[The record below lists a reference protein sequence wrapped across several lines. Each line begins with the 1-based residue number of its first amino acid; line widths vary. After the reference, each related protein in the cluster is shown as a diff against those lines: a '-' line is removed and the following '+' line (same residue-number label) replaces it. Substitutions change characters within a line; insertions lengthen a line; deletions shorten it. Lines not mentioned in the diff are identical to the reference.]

1 MRCARWFAALAAMS
15 CVGCSAESEVAPT
28 TTTAPT
34 STTTTLVSPTT
45 TTIPIPP
52 DTPYGLADRVRVW
65 VSHET
70 ELVLDLTADMSA
82 LDLNEVDLWTMYG
95 TCSIAEVA
103 DVDALQIVV
112 SDDDASVTIEG
123 VSTPGGVSG
132 AASLRAAVPGRLVV
146 GDIVVEALSSTA
158 GVFTGVTTDGL
169 LVNGGYDCRDTTMG
183 STGPVAISVRI
194 SGIDGATRRAGSWSR
209 ADHCP
214 GVSGVADFDGQLGRT
229 GGLGRVTIDAGEGI
243 ISPDRGVDARVDVDI
258 VGEILTA
265 DTATVLV
272 AADGRTGAAT
282 GTTADGARIDL
293 AWSCDAIS
301 R

>member
-1 MRCARWFAALAAMS
+1 MRRRRWCAAVATIC
-15 CVGCSAESEVAPT
+15 CVGCSATSEVALVA
-28 TTTAPT
+28 TTAPT
-34 STTTTLVSPTT
+34 STTTTLVSST
-45 TTIPIPP
+45 TTIPAPP
-52 DTPYGLADRVRVW
+52 DTPFDLADRVRVW

-70 ELVLDLTADMSA
+70 ESVLDLTADMSA
-82 LDLNEVDLWTMYG
+82 LDPNEVDLWTMYG

-112 SDDDASVTIEG
+112 ADDDASVTIEG

-146 GDIVVEALSSTA
+146 GDIVVEALSTTA

-169 LVNGGYDCRDTTMG
+169 PVNGGYDCRDATMG

-194 SGIDGATRRAGSWSR
+194 SGVDGSTRRAGSWSR

-214 GVSGVADFDGQLGRT
+214 GVSGIADFDGQLGRT

-243 ISPDRGVDARVDVDI
+243 ISPDRGIDARVDVDI
-258 VGEILTA
+258 VGETVTA